1 MKLLYQHEIDY
12 IKDKDPCFLITQ
24 KSGQLAVNVDQIS
37 DIRKRTHHFQN
48 YEEKSSKDL
57 LIVCNNPWTEEGIP
71 EYIFDPERLYSDV
84 LTIYDFWAY
93 WKV

>member
-48 YEEKSSKDL
+48 YEEDSEEL
-57 LIVCNNPWTEEGIP
+57 LIVCNSPWTKEEIP